1 MPYKAIIFDLY
12 GTLVGNF
19 SLQAYNKVQEEMA
32 KILGVPYPKFWQAM
46 GDTIK
51 DRSLGNLSPEE
62 NIVEVCR
69 RLGTKADRTQIEQ
82 TVFLRNEFTRNSII
96 PKPEVLEALDTAKTQ
111 KLVYRTYHQL

>member
-1 MPYKAIIFDLY
+1 MPYKAVVFDLY

-19 SLQAYNKVQEEMA
+19 SLKAYNKVQEEMA

-46 GDTIK
+46 GETIK

-96 PKPEVLEALDTAKTQ
+96 PEPEVLEALELLKR
-111 KLVYRTYHQL
+111 KNCI